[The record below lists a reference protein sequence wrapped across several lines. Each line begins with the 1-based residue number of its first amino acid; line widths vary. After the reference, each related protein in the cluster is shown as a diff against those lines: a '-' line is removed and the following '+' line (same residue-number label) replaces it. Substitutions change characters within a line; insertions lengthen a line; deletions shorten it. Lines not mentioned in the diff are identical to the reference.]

1 MRRFLIGLTAV
12 GSLLGNS
19 AMAAQQ
25 CPNATD
31 QQAFELTAL
40 KTALMVVATTCGDR
54 AQYNSFIRRYQPNL
68 VETDHSLTS
77 YFKAHYGSSGQS
89 EHDRYATDLANSQ
102 SRFGLAQGTDFCAR
116 NATLF
121 TEVMALPSPT
131 DLPTY
136 AAGKDL
142 IPASIGACPGMTV
155 ASATTKASG
164 HVNVKKKH

>member
-31 QQAFELTAL
+31 QSAFELTAL

-54 AQYNSFIRRYQPNL
+54 DQYNSFIRRYQPKL
-68 VETDHSLTS
+68 VETDHSLNN
-77 YFKAHYGSSGQS
+77 YFKSHYGSRGQY
-89 EHDRYATDLANSQ
+89 EHDRYATDLANTQ
-102 SRFGLAQGTDFCAR
+102 SRFGLAQGTDFCSR
-116 NATLF
+116 NAALF
-121 TEVMALPSPT
+121 TEVMALASPT

-142 IPASIGACPGMTV
+142 IPASIGACPG
-155 ASATTKASG
+155 ATPVSTATKAAGST
-164 HVNVKKKH
+164 KKKH